1 MMSNLNSSDGFEN
14 MERNGRECGVKC
26 LRYNSEIGKITVI
39 HQMSA
44 GRRSI
49 GKNWV
54 LVVA

>member
-26 LRYNSEIGKITVI
+26 LRYNSEVGKITVI
-39 HQMSA
+39 HQMSV